1 MFVCAAALVAVL
13 PSIQTPTSARREP
26 PIITV
31 VQADAR
37 FAAVRESLIAK
48 VSARRIPSI
57 ALSVSEGGRA
67 IWEEAIGWAD
77 RERRI
82 PAAPTTSYALGSLSK
97 SLASVAVLA
106 LVQRGVLSLDA
117 PISPWVR
124 LPTAAGVRT
133 QPTLRQLLN
142 ASGGVPHGW
151 RDVAPP
157 DVPTSRVAWD
167 RWITENA
174 FLAFQ
179 PGVVFEYSNNS
190 FGVAARVAER
200 AAGIPFPEVLRRYLF
215 EPLGMRSSHAG
226 NVARVIAASARPY
239 SSDGRPFERRAL
251 VPEAGLG
258 LFASAADL
266 ARFGAFVRGD
276 GDGTGDPPLSAAMR
290 AMLWR
295 PAAGPSGDFFHF
307 GFWNGGRTLVTTGNI
322 EGANAHLAIGRDTD
336 VVVAVVVNQTGNDAD
351 EAAGAILQAL
361 IPAQPGAPD
370 LRAAYDDLYRRRYR
384 APEGLQAHWV
394 GSLLAGGDARPFALD
409 ARADSIVVR
418 IGDGAWTTI
427 ERPRLSAFG
436 VLRGTLT
443 TPVPGL
449 AALSVGTARI
459 DIVLAWE
466 DTTLRGYALPRGAT
480 AQPLAIELHPEAS
493 PF

>member
-1 MFVCAAALVAVL
+1 MFVLAAFVTVL
-13 PSIQTPTSARREP
+13 PCLQRPAATPMQP
-26 PIITV
+26 PITTV

-37 FAAVRESLIAK
+37 LAAVRESLIAK
-48 VSARRIPSI
+48 VRAGRIPSV

-77 RERRI
+77 RERHI
-82 PAAPTTSYALGSLSK
+82 PATPATSYALGSLSK

-117 PISPWVR
+117 PIDRWVR
-124 LPTAAGVRT
+124 LPTPTGVRT
-133 QPTLRQLLN
+133 QPTLRQLLD

-151 RDVAPP
+151 RDAPLA
-157 DVPTSRVAWD
+157 DVPASRAAWD

-174 FLAFQ
+174 FLAFP

-200 AAGIPFPEVLRRYLF
+200 AVGVPFPDVLQHYLF
-215 EPLGMRSSHAG
+215 EPLGMRLSHAG
-226 NVARVIAASARPY
+226 NVARVLTASARRY
-239 SSDGRPFERRAL
+239 SSDGRPFERKAL

-266 ARFGAFVRGD
+266 ARFGAFVRRD
-276 GDGTGDPPLSAAMR
+276 GDGTSDLPLSAATR

-295 PAAGPSGDFFHF
+295 PATGPSGDFFHF
-307 GFWNGGRTLVTTGNI
+307 GFWNGGRALVTTGNI
-322 EGANAHLAIGRDTD
+322 EGANAHLAIGRHTD

-351 EAAGAILQAL
+351 AAAGAILRVL
-361 IPAQPGAPD
+361 IPVEPGAPD

-384 APEGLQAHWV
+384 APEGLEARWV
-394 GSLLAGGDARPFALD
+394 GALLAGGRAVPFALN
-409 ARADSIVVR
+409 ARADSVLVR
-418 IGDGAWTTI
+418 IDKSAWTPL

-436 VLRGTLT
+436 VLRGSLAA
-443 TPVPGL
+443 PVSGL
-449 AALSVGTARI
+449 AASSAGTARV

-466 DTTLRGYALPRGAT
+466 GATLRGYALPRGAT
-480 AQPLAIELHPEAS
+480 AQPLAIELHPVPA